1 MLIRSVPSRVAITI
15 ALPALALLVSQLLR
29 PWLEPTFESLFIA
42 ASAIAAW
49 LCGTRYGF
57 VCVLLSALAL
67 DLFFLM
73 PYNSFEL
80 LDANLRVR
88 FFFFLGSCSVVIGLI
103 HYARKAKADLDASEE
118 RYRNLAE
125 LIPFGGW
132 VADARGNMVRL
143 SESFLKTFETTMD
156 ECRGAGWMRLL
167 DEPDRD
173 QVMADWRECMRS
185 GYFWDYEYRMRA
197 PSGSQYVV
205 LSRGIPVYSAG
216 GKEKTWVGIH
226 LDITDRELSAQHRIE
241 QARNIARFN
250 AELEQFAYV
259 SAHDLQEP
267 LRMISSYVQLLSRR
281 YKGKL
286 DADADTYI
294 GYAVEGAERLQ
305 TLLQDLLELQ
315 QVGKGNKPIVIA
327 PLSSAVMKACE
338 NLSLDFAK
346 YNAEVSCDTLPTFE
360 YEEQSYVQLFGH
372 LFENALKYRREGVH
386 PQIRVSAERVLKM
399 NAWEIAVKDNGIG
412 IPEEFTEKIF
422 DVFQR
427 LHPRSMYPGTGIGLA
442 ICKKIVEVNG
452 GHIRVESNVGEGST
466 FYFTIPLSRE
476 RAA

>member
-1 MLIRSVPSRVAITI
+1 VLIRSVPSRVATTI
-15 ALPALALLVSQLLR
+15 ALPALALLISQLFHT
-29 PWLEPTFESLFIA
+29 WLELTFESLFIA
-42 ASAIAAW
+42 ASAITAW

-67 DLFFLM
+67 D
-73 PYNSFEL
+73 Y
-80 LDANLRVR
+80 
-88 FFFFLGSCSVVIGLI
+88 FFLGPANSLELPDARLRVKFFLFLAASSIVIGLI
-103 HYARKAKADLDASEE
+103 HYARRAKADLAASEE
-118 RYRNLAE
+118 RYRSLAE

-132 VADARGNMVRL
+132 MADARGNMVRL
-143 SESFLKTFETTMD
+143 SESFLKTFEVTME
-156 ECRGAGWMRLL
+156 ECRGLGWMRLL
-167 DEPDRD
+167 DEPDRH
-173 QVMADWRECMRS
+173 QVIADWRECMRS
-185 GYFWDYEYRMRA
+185 GYFWDYEYRLRA
-197 PSGSQYVV
+197 PSGNQYVV
-205 LSRGIPVYSAG
+205 LSRGIPAYGAG
-216 GKEKTWVGIH
+216 GTEKFWVGIH
-226 LDITDRELSAQHRIE
+226 LDITERELSAQQRIE

-286 DADADTYI
+286 DPDADTYI

-315 QVGKGNKPIVIA
+315 QVGKGGKPVVVA
-327 PLSSAVMKACE
+327 PLALAVNKACA
-338 NLSLDFAK
+338 NLSLEIARYD
-346 YNAEVSCDTLPTFE
+346 AEITAGDLPTFE
-360 YEEQSYVQLFGH
+360 YEEQSYIQLFGH
-372 LFENALKYRREGVH
+372 LFENALKYRREGVR
-386 PQIRVSAERVLKM
+386 PQIHVSAERLPKA

-412 IPEEFTEKIF
+412 IPAEFTEKIF

-427 LHPRSMYPGTGIGLA
+427 LHPRSMYQGTGIGLA

-452 GHIRVESNVGEGST
+452 GHIRVESTVGEGST
-466 FYFTIPLSRE
+466 FYFTIPLSRV

>member
-1 MLIRSVPSRVAITI
+1 
-15 ALPALALLVSQLLR
+15 
-29 PWLEPTFESLFIA
+29 
-42 ASAIAAW
+42 
-49 LCGTRYGF
+49 
-57 VCVLLSALAL
+57 
-67 DLFFLM
+67 
-73 PYNSFEL
+73 
-80 LDANLRVR
+80 
-88 FFFFLGSCSVVIGLI
+88 
-103 HYARKAKADLDASEE
+103 
-118 RYRNLAE
+118 
-125 LIPFGGW
+125 
-132 VADARGNMVRL
+132 
-143 SESFLKTFETTMD
+143 
-156 ECRGAGWMRLL
+156 
-167 DEPDRD
+167 
-173 QVMADWRECMRS
+173 MRS

-205 LSRGIPVYSAG
+205 LSRGIPVYGAG

-286 DADADTYI
+286 DTDADTYI

-315 QVGKGNKPIVIA
+315 QVGKGNKPVVIA

-346 YNAEVSCDTLPTFE
+346 YHAEVTCDTLPTFE
-360 YEEQSYVQLFGH
+360 YEEQSYVQLFVH

-399 NAWEIAVKDNGIG
+399 NAWEVAVKDNGIG

-452 GHIRVESNVGEGST
+452 GHIRVESDVGEGST

>member
-15 ALPALALLVSQLLR
+15 ALPALALLVTQLLHT
-29 PWLEPTFESLFIA
+29 WLELTFESLFIA
-42 ASAIAAW
+42 ASAITAW
-49 LCGTRYGF
+49 LCGPRYGF
-57 VCVLLSALAL
+57 VCMLLSAVAL
-67 DLFFLM
+67 DYFFLR

-80 LDANLRVR
+80 LDASLRVK
-88 FFFFLGSCSVVIGLI
+88 FFLFLGTSSIVIGLI
-103 HYARKAKADLDASEE
+103 HYARRARADFAASEE
-118 RYRNLAE
+118 RYRSLAE

-132 VADARGNMVRL
+132 MADGRGNMVRL
-143 SESFLKTFETTMD
+143 SESFLKTFETTME
-156 ECRGAGWMRLL
+156 ECRGSGWMQLL
-167 DEPDRD
+167 DESDRN

-197 PSGSQYVV
+197 PSGNQYVV
-205 LSRGIPVYSAG
+205 LSRGIPVYGSG
-216 GKEKTWVGIH
+216 GREKSWVGIH
-226 LDITDRELSAQHRIE
+226 LDITDRELSAQQRIE

-315 QVGKGNKPIVIA
+315 QVGKGNKPVVVA
-327 PLSSAVMKACE
+327 PLVSAVQKACE
-338 NLSLDFAK
+338 SLSLEIAK
-346 YNAEVSCDTLPTFE
+346 HNAQITSDNLPTFE
-360 YEEQSYVQLFGH
+360 YEEQAYIQLFTH
-372 LFENALKYRREGVH
+372 LFENALKYRREGVRPDIH
-386 PQIRVSAERVLKM
+386 VSAERNPKA
-399 NAWEIAVKDNGIG
+399 NAWEIRVKDNGIG
-412 IPEEFTEKIF
+412 IPAEFTDKIF

-452 GHIRVESNVGEGST
+452 GHIWVESAVGDGST
-466 FYFTIPLSRE
+466 FSFTIPLSRE